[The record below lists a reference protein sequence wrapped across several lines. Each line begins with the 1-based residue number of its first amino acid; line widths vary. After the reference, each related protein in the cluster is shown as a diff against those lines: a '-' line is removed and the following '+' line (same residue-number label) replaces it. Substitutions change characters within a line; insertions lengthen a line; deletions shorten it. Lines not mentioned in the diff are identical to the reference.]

1 MAIGRDTDRMTIY
14 FWTSTEGIIL
24 FILRYSLQSWCG
36 PPILIIFTYRPLAL
50 VCKAKN
56 FGFSQLDN
64 RMTNEEHRTLPD
76 SRQKDLETASK
87 IELIK
92 NLIFGEN
99 IQAYES
105 EFELLKKD
113 ILNKKKQLEE
123 LIEAVR
129 TDLRMAIND
138 VSTDVNI
145 RITELED
152 KIEDRFESLEKE
164 QLDAQNLGD
173 LLIELGK
180 KVKNS

>member
-1 MAIGRDTDRMTIY
+1 MTDKENFTLN
-14 FWTSTEGIIL
+14 TS
-24 FILRYSLQSWCG
+24 R
-36 PPILIIFTYRPLAL
+36 
-50 VCKAKN
+50 KN
-56 FGFSQLDN
+56 
-64 RMTNEEHRTLPD
+64 
-76 SRQKDLETASK
+76 DLETASK

-113 ILNKKKQLEE
+113 ILSKKKQLEE

-152 KIEDRFESLEKE
+152 KIEDRFESLEKD